1 MGGIIDPANRRAS
14 MPNADSLQLYPPM
27 TLQSMPN
34 TPAGHHGSPDYIPS
48 RHVMGPT
55 RSSHHLGPLS
65 GGVEYTSRSMGL
77 YVSGQGSH
85 STGPTGPSHY
95 LNSSSDI
102 PLSAP
107 PSMPNNPFS
116 NPQQTSQQNLYSS
129 LNPSPRLPQSTQP
142 TAPYY
147 EGQTGASSSAPGS
160 GYATPQWY
168 FCLVVIASKS
178 PGRSTCINV
187 IDFHRYCIRMAV
199 FSLPI
204 GFIKISLDLCSR
216 FGCWIPCCLISCSLV
231 VDVFHSCSNPFLSPR
246 FPSRCIDSLVAPCEC
261 FPESLLALF
270 SSVIT

>member
-65 GGVEYTSRSMGL
+65 GGVEYSSRSMGL
-77 YVSGQGSH
+77 YVPGQGSH

-116 NPQQTSQQNLYSS
+116 NPQQQQNLYSS
-129 LNPSPRLPQSTQP
+129 LNPSPRLPHSTQP

-160 GYATPQWY
+160 GYATPQ
-168 FCLVVIASKS
+168 
-178 PGRSTCINV
+178 
-187 IDFHRYCIRMAV
+187 
-199 FSLPI
+199 
-204 GFIKISLDLCSR
+204 
-216 FGCWIPCCLISCSLV
+216 
-231 VDVFHSCSNPFLSPR
+231 
-246 FPSRCIDSLVAPCEC
+246 
-261 FPESLLALF
+261 
-270 SSVIT
+270 

>member
-1 MGGIIDPANRRAS
+1 MGGMIDPANRRAS

-65 GGVEYTSRSMGL
+65 GGVEYSGRSFGL
-77 YVSGQGSH
+77 YVPGPGSH

-95 LNSSSDI
+95 MNSSSDI

-107 PSMPNNPFS
+107 PSMPFS

-129 LNPSPRLPQSTQP
+129 LNPSPRLPHSTQS

-168 FCLVVIASKS
+168 FCLVVIFSKS
-178 PGRSTCINV
+178 HGQSTCINV

-204 GFIKISLDLCSR
+204 GLIKISLDLCSR
-216 FGCWIPCCLISCSLV
+216 SVCWIPCCLISCSSSDTCCL
-231 VDVFHSCSNPFLSPR
+231 SC
-246 FPSRCIDSLVAPCEC
+246 
-261 FPESLLALF
+261 LL
-270 SSVIT
+270 